1 GSFLM
6 LFDVYME
13 TGDFQNAGEILSK
26 WKNKNDFDYLIRLT
40 KYLDYKGKLD
50 SAIVTMEKAI
60 EILQRY
66 QNKELYAWAKT
77 NLGEMY
83 GHAGRIEESY
93 RAYLNALQLQPAS
106 AHALKG
112 IAWIAYAHDEKLD
125 AAKEILEYLL
135 QDQNSPEIHLLMA
148 QIAEFEQVYTK
159 KDYHINQFYT
169 QATQKQN
176 GNLYNGYLIRLLS
189 EELEDFE
196 QAQQIAR
203 REITNRPTP
212 QSYELLAWVHY
223 NRGNFD
229 RAAEIVKQY
238 VEGKTYEP
246 TTLYHMGLIFQASG
260 DHLRSRK
267 FLEQAAQSAFELG
280 PLTVE
285 KIQEALKNT

>member
-1 GSFLM
+1 M
-6 LFDVYME
+6 LIPSPYPIGIYSINF
-13 TGDFQNAGEILSK
+13 G
-26 WKNKNDFDYLIRLT
+26 
-40 KYLDYKGKLD
+40 
-50 SAIVTMEKAI
+50 
-60 EILQRY
+60 
-66 QNKELYAWAKT
+66 
-77 NLGEMY
+77 
-83 GHAGRIEESY
+83 
-93 RAYLNALQLQPAS
+93 

-135 QDQNSPEIHLLMA
+135 QDQNYPEIHLLMA

-159 KDYHINQFYT
+159 KDYHINLFYT

-223 NRGNFD
+223 NRGNYE
-229 RAAEIVKQY
+229 RAVEIIKQY

-260 DHLRSRK
+260 DQLKSRK
-267 FLEQAAQSAFELG
+267 YLKEAAQSAFELG

-285 KIQEALKNT
+285 KIQEALKNS